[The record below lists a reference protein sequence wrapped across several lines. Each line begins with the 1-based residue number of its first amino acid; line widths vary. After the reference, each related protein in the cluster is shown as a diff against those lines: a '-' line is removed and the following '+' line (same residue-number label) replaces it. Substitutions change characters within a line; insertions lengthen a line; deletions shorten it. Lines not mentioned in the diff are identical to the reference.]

1 MSNQQNKPVQG
12 AMVLY
17 EQAATKI
24 LIPLLFV
31 LMTGLLTWMTKVE
44 DRQYALQREAVTE
57 AKLEATERRITA
69 YMDVRL
75 KDLDNKM
82 QLVIRQLELLH
93 IQQQRQIERSQ

>member
-12 AMVLY
+12 AIALY
-17 EQAATKI
+17 EQAATKV

-82 QLVIRQLELLH
+82 QLVIRQLELMNM
-93 IQQQRQIERSQ
+93 QQQRQIERSQ

>member
-1 MSNQQNKPVQG
+1 MTTKSQG
-12 AMVLY
+12 AMALY
-17 EQAATKI
+17 EAAATKI

-31 LMTGLLTWMTKVE
+31 MMTALMTWMNKVE

-82 QLVIRQLELLH
+82 QLVIRQLEL
-93 IQQQRQIERSQ
+93 ISVQQQQQNRQGN